1 MLRGQ
6 ISSGKLHKARE
17 HVKGSEKTSTDGA
30 THRRLTPTP
39 ARPRFHGPLA
49 EHPRSQFHA
58 HYSFMPTVRTRRAT
72 GQSRCRG
79 SKSIRLDL
87 EEGDEGDTSQ
97 AWRPCMPLSARDQN
111 VPKALEGDL
120 APTATTSIL
129 APVPSS
135 LNKPRSSGQPS
146 NAPRAMCPAPKPWPC
161 QGPCAHGQ
169 SYRGGITG
177 VVGPLNAMR
186 WLYKDND
193 RS

>member
-17 HVKGSEKTSTDGA
+17 HIKGSEKTCMERCRSSSLNPHLAAIPRTARTLST
-30 THRRLTPTP
+30 R
-39 ARPRFHGPLA
+39 GP
-49 EHPRSQFHA
+49 
-58 HYSFMPTVRTRRAT
+58 SFMPTVRAQRAT

-79 SKSIRLDL
+79 SKSIHPDL

-97 AWRPCMPLSARDQN
+97 AWRPCMPLSVGDQK

-120 APTATTSIL
+120 ASTATTMIL
-129 APVPSS
+129 APVPGSP
-135 LNKPRSSGQPS
+135 NKPQFSGQAS
-146 NAPRAMCPAPKPWPC
+146 NAPRAMCPAPKPWPW
-161 QGPCAHGQ
+161 QGPCAHRQ
-169 SYRGGITG
+169 SYRGGVTG
-177 VVGPLNAMR
+177 VVGPQNAMR